1 MSFHHRVFLRWSSTS
16 TGGPPVSHD
25 LMFVMFEGTLRFRP
39 LCFPTYLA
47 HSDVVSASWP
57 MNYVVLN
64 CVHLLTLGFF
74 SICILCLSSTVGWI
88 CVEANLWDRNIP
100 GFHYLCWNQSPSITE
115 EGLRSCS
122 FIAFA
127 AQGWVHRA
135 AAAGS
140 PGCLLEM
147 QNLRFH
153 PDPLNQ
159 SLHFNMITK

>member
-1 MSFHHRVFLRWSSTS
+1 MS
-16 TGGPPVSHD
+16 GPQISPD
-25 LMFVMFEGTLRFRP
+25 LIFVMFEGTLRFRP

-57 MNYVVLN
+57 LNYVVLK
-64 CVHLLTLGFF
+64 CVHLLILGFF
-74 SICILCLSSTVGWI
+74 SIRILYLWSTVGWI
-88 CVEANLWDRNIP
+88 CVEANLWDMNIP
-100 GFHYLCWNQSPSITE
+100 GFRYLSWNQSPSVTE
-115 EGLRSCS
+115 GWLRSYCL
-122 FIAFA
+122 IAFA
-127 AQGWVHRA
+127 AQGWVHR

-159 SLHFNMITK
+159 NLHFNMIIK